1 MKKFIAVSL
10 SAAMVLSLAACG
22 NNGQTGGTT
31 ASIVPAT
38 TPATSATEA
47 TEAPETEA
55 TEATIA
61 TLSDDEALEKSEGV
75 MTYAEY
81 AEAAIDDE
89 VVIEAYVQAKQSW
102 WEDKATIYLQDPDGA
117 YFCYDMECSE
127 EDYDLLVE
135 GQKIK
140 VTGFK
145 SEWSGEVE
153 IIDATFEIE
162 DGLWISEPVDATDL
176 LGTDE
181 LIDLQNQRVSFSE
194 MTVVSVEFKNEQP
207 GDDIYVTLSLDDEE
221 YEFCLE
227 YYLNGDDADFYDLV
241 SNLEEGDVV
250 DVEGFLYWYEGPN
263 THITS
268 VTVVE
273 SASDAEDNEDADEV
287 DAEETTDESVEES
300 EEA

>member
-10 SAAMVLSLAACG
+10 TAAMALSVAACG
-22 NNGQTGGTT
+22 GSNTSGTT

-47 TEAPETEA
+47 TEASETEA
-55 TEATIA
+55 TEATTA
-61 TLSDDEALEKSEGV
+61 TLSDAEALEKSEGV

-81 AEAAIDDE
+81 DEAELDAE
-89 VVIEAYVQAKQSW
+89 VVIEAFVQAKQSW
-102 WEDKATIYLQDPDGA
+102 WDDKATVYLQDPDGA
-117 YFCYDMECSE
+117 YFCYDMACSE

-140 VTGFK
+140 VTGYK
-145 SEWSGEVE
+145 SEWSGEIE
-153 IIDATFEIE
+153 IVDATFEIE
-162 DGLWISEPVDATDL
+162 DGLWIAEPVDATDL

-181 LIDLQNQRVSFSE
+181 LIDLQNQLVSFSE
-194 MTVVSVEFKNEQP
+194 MTVVSVEFKNDQP
-207 GDDIYVTLSLDDEE
+207 GDDIYVTLSKDDEE

-227 YYLNGDDADFYDLV
+227 FYLNGSDDAFYTLV
-241 SNLEEGDVV
+241 SDLEEGTVV

-263 THITS
+263 THITAI
-268 VTVVE
+268 TVVE
-273 SASDAEDNEDADEV
+273 TEDETEESVDESADETV
-287 DAEETTDESVEES
+287 DETVEES

>member
-10 SAAMVLSLAACG
+10 TAAMALSVAACG
-22 NNGQTGGTT
+22 GSNTSGTT

-47 TEAPETEA
+47 TEASETEA
-55 TEATIA
+55 TEATTA
-61 TLSDDEALEKSEGV
+61 TLSDAEALEKSEGV

-81 AEAAIDDE
+81 AEAELDAE
-89 VVIEAYVQAKQSW
+89 VVIEAFVQAKQSW
-102 WEDKATIYLQDPDGA
+102 WEDKATVYLQDPDGA
-117 YFCYDMECSE
+117 YFCYDMACSE

-140 VTGFK
+140 VTGYK
-145 SEWSGEVE
+145 SEWSGEIE
-153 IIDATFEIE
+153 IVDATFEIE
-162 DGLWISEPVDATDL
+162 DGLWIAEPVDATDL

-181 LIDLQNQRVSFSE
+181 LIDLQNQLVSFSE
-194 MTVVSVEFKNEQP
+194 MTVVSVEFKNDQP
-207 GDDIYVTLSLDDEE
+207 GDDIYVTLSKDDEE

-227 YYLNGDDADFYDLV
+227 FYLNGSDDAFYTLV
-241 SNLEEGDVV
+241 SDLEEGTVV

-263 THITS
+263 THITAI
-268 VTVVE
+268 TVVE
-273 SASDAEDNEDADEV
+273 TEDETEESVDESADETV
-287 DAEETTDESVEES
+287 DETVEES

>member
-10 SAAMVLSLAACG
+10 TAAMALSVAACG
-22 NNGQTGGTT
+22 GNNTSGTT

-47 TEAPETEA
+47 TTAAETEA
-55 TEATIA
+55 TEATTA

-81 AEAAIDDE
+81 AEAELDAE
-89 VVIEAYVQAKQSW
+89 VVIEAFVQAKQSW
-102 WEDKATIYLQDPDGA
+102 WEDKATVYLQDPDGA

-140 VTGFK
+140 VTGYK
-145 SEWSGEVE
+145 SEWSGEIE
-153 IIDATFEIE
+153 ITDATFEIE
-162 DGLWISEPVDATDL
+162 DGLWIAEPVDATDL

-181 LIDLQNQRVSFSE
+181 LIDLQNQFVSFSE
-194 MTVVSVEFKNEQP
+194 MTVVSVAFKNDQP
-207 GDDIYVTLSLDDEE
+207 GDDIYVTLSKDDEE

-227 YYLNGDDADFYDLV
+227 FYLNGDDADFYDLV
-241 SNLEEGDVV
+241 SNLEEGEVV

-263 THITS
+263 THITAI
-268 VTVVE
+268 TVIETEDETEESDDE
-273 SASDAEDNEDADEV
+273 SADETV
-287 DAEETTDESVEES
+287 DETEETEES

>member
-22 NNGQTGGTT
+22 NSNTSGTT
-31 ASIVPAT
+31 ASIIPAT

-47 TEAPETEA
+47 TEASETEA
-55 TEATIA
+55 TEATSA

-89 VVIEAYVQAKQSW
+89 VVIEAFVQAKQSW
-102 WEDKATIYLQDPDGA
+102 WDDKATVYLQDPDGA
-117 YFCYDMECSE
+117 YFCYEMECSE

-145 SEWSGEVE
+145 AEWSGEIE
-153 IIDATFEIE
+153 ITDATFEIE

-181 LIDLQNQRVSFSE
+181 LIDLQNQRVSFAD
-194 MTVVSVEFKNEQP
+194 MTVVSIAFKNDQP

-241 SNLEEGDVV
+241 SNLQEGDVV

-273 SASDAEDNEDADEV
+273 SASDAEDNDEADE
-287 DAEETTDESVEES
+287 DSADETTEESVEES

>member
-10 SAAMVLSLAACG
+10 TAAMALSVAACG
-22 NNGQTGGTT
+22 GNNTSGTT

-47 TEAPETEA
+47 TTAAETEA
-55 TEATIA
+55 TEATTA

-81 AEAAIDDE
+81 AEAELDAE
-89 VVIEAYVQAKQSW
+89 VVIEAFVQAKQSW
-102 WEDKATIYLQDPDGA
+102 WEDKATVYLQDPDGA

-140 VTGFK
+140 VTGYK
-145 SEWSGEVE
+145 SEWSGEIE
-153 IIDATFEIE
+153 ITDATFEIE
-162 DGLWISEPVDATDL
+162 EGLWIAEPVDATDL

-181 LIDLQNQRVSFSE
+181 LIDLQNQFVSFSE
-194 MTVVSVEFKNEQP
+194 MTVVSVAFKNDQP
-207 GDDIYVTLSLDDEE
+207 GDDIYVTLSKDDEE

-241 SNLEEGDVV
+241 SNLEEGEVV

-263 THITS
+263 THITAI
-268 VTVVE
+268 TVIETEDETEESDDE
-273 SASDAEDNEDADEV
+273 SADETV
-287 DAEETTDESVEES
+287 DETEETEES